1 MRILAYTLA
10 VALGAM
16 FIGIVLFFF
25 GVVLPLF
32 VAGYT
37 LYKVPFLVREQLR
50 LRRTLREIIDG
61 D

>member
-16 FIGIVLFFF
+16 FVGIVLFFF

>member
-1 MRILAYTLA
+1 MRIFAYTLA

-16 FIGIVLFFF
+16 FVGIMLFFF

-32 VAGYT
+32 VVGYT

-50 LRRTLREIIDG
+50 LRRALREIIDG